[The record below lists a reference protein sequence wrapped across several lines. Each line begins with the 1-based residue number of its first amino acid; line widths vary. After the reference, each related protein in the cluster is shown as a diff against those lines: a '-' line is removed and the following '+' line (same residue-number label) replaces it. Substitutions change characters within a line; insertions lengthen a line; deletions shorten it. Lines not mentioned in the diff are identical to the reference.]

1 MKTRFAAACTLLLL
15 AAGSGHAHRLDEYLQ
30 ATTVSLEDDRV
41 QANVRLIPGVAVF
54 PVVLASIDI
63 DRDGVISE
71 AEQRAY
77 AERVRRDLSLTM
89 NGERLRL
96 RLISW
101 TFPNLE
107 ILKEGLGEIQL
118 QFDADVPRSASSR
131 TLVFEN
137 HHQTAIGAYLV
148 NSLVPRDEAIRITAQ
163 NRNRDQSMYQLD
175 YVQAGTHSTSTLA
188 GWWTGAWSWADTAAL
203 LLLAGIAVVSR
214 RYAVAV
220 DSVAK
225 E

>member
-1 MKTRFAAACTLLLL
+1 MKTRSALACGVLLFAATA
-15 AAGSGHAHRLDEYLQ
+15 SHAHRLDEYLQ
-30 ATTVSLEDDRV
+30 ATTLSLEDDRV
-41 QANVRLIPGVAVF
+41 EANVRLIPGVAVF
-54 PVVLASIDI
+54 PVVLASIDA

-77 AERVRRDLSLTM
+77 AERVHRDLSLTV
-89 NGERLRL
+89 NGARLNL

-107 ILKEGLGEIQL
+107 TLKEGSGEIQL
-118 QFDADVPRSASSR
+118 QFDADVPRRGSSR

-137 HHQTAIGAYLV
+137 HHQSAIGTYLV
-148 NSLVPRDEAIRITAQ
+148 NSLVPRDDAIRITAQ
-163 NRNRDQSMYQLD
+163 NRSRDQSLYQLD
-175 YVQAGTHSTSTLA
+175 YEQASTHSPSALA
-188 GWWTGAWSWADTAAL
+188 DWWTGPWSWADTAAL
-203 LLLAGIAVVSR
+203 LLLAGVAVVSR

-220 DSVAK
+220 GSAVK